1 MIQITQKAL
10 LPDIIIKIK
19 DSTKVNRS
27 KNLFELEENRLI
39 FFGKRRHVSEN
50 ANPYNTVVKFIE

>member
-27 KNLFELEENRLI
+27 KNLFEFNGVYL
-39 FFGKRRHVSEN
+39 
-50 ANPYNTVVKFIE
+50 